1 MPWTRRQLITAAL
14 EEIGIGSD
22 FDIAPEMFESARVR
36 LDSMMAEWNGRG
48 LRLAY
53 PLENSP
59 TTGDL
64 DDVTPVPDSA
74 TQAIITNLAIIL
86 APGYGRTPSPDTKA
100 TAKRSL
106 STIENRSAQPIP
118 MQFPSTLPVG
128 AGNRWRRQGR
138 AFYPRPRD
146 PVLAGPDGPITF
158 D

>member
-1 MPWTRRQLITAAL
+1 MSWTRRKFIIAAL

-22 FDIAPEMFESARVR
+22 FDVAPEMLESARAR

-53 PLENSP
+53 PLESSP
-59 TTGDL
+59 TSGDL

-74 TQAIITNLAIIL
+74 VQAIICNLAMVL
-86 APGYGRTPSPDTKA
+86 APGYGRTPAAETKA

-106 STIENRSAQPIP
+106 ATIENRAAQPRE
-118 MQFPSTLPVG
+118 MQYPSTLPVG
-128 AGNRWRRQGR
+128 SGSRWRGR
-138 AFYPRPRD
+138 HRNFFPRPVD